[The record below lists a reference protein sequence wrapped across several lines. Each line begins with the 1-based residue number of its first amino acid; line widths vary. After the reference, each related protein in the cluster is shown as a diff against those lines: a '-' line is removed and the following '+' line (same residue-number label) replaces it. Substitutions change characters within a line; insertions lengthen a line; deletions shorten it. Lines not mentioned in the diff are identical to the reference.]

1 MEVIGEGKATLSQEK
16 YFCCYLDTP
25 GKLNAMAD
33 LFFRDILL
41 LNEDFLVVS
50 PQQPV

>member
-1 MEVIGEGKATLSQEK
+1 MGEGKATLSQK
-16 YFCCYLDTP
+16 KHFCCYLDTP
-25 GKLNAMAD
+25 GKPNAMAG

-41 LNEDFLVVS
+41 LNEDFFVVS